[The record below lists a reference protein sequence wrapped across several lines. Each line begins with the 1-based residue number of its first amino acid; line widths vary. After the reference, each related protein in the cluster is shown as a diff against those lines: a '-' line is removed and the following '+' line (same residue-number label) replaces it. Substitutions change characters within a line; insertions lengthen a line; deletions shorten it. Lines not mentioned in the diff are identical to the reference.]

1 LSKKSSLFNKNDAS
15 PSHVEKNCTQ
25 SAKNAICQFSPQP
38 ELPTRINIADIDP
51 QRHIPFHSWRRY
63 DFYRRVP
70 HQNSQPDP
78 ANRLY
83 KHVMNHEIFVVD
95 DNADYQFLFFKL
107 IKELHKPY
115 SVKFFEH
122 GKALHQHVVQLHTR
136 QAGQLP
142 ALVVSDFNMPGMN
155 GLQLLKMLKTTIWD
169 DHVSLREIPVVIMS
183 NDISEHQILQ
193 CYQAGANAVVLK
205 PIDFEVMKTTVRSIC
220 EFWLDRG
227 TYAGGGVPV

>member
-1 LSKKSSLFNKNDAS
+1 MMPAPLTLGRTVLKALKTRFANFHRSRNCPRKSISLTLIRRGT
-15 PSHVEKNCTQ
+15 SHSTVGAGTIFTE
-25 SAKNAICQFSPQP
+25 
-38 ELPTRINIADIDP
+38 EYRIKIHN
-51 QRHIPFHSWRRY
+51 
-63 DFYRRVP
+63 
-70 HQNSQPDP
+70 PDP